1 MLREDIRIRDP
12 FIYAEDNTYYLLGTT
27 GNDCWSKGS
36 NFTLYASE
44 DLHTFRVVGT
54 MVKEGVLDGY
64 TQLWAPEL
72 HRYRDKYYLI
82 VSLFCPEKRR
92 GSMILVSDTVA
103 GPYVPL
109 TGEYITPSGWMC
121 LDASL
126 YVEDGKP
133 YLYFSNEWVDPV
145 TNDGD
150 GSLYVA
156 ALSEN
161 LRTLVSRPKKIVSGK
176 YCGFSVSIREG
187 NTVGYVAEGP
197 YAVRCKEKIELYWST
212 FTQNGYCV
220 ARSTAREPLGD
231 YTFDKLIF
239 DRDGGHCMVFMT
251 HEGCRKIIFHQP
263 NRSPDERLVI
273 FDLPEEA

>member
-92 GSMILVSDTVA
+92 GKEGGKGKTLRNAKNAA
-103 GPYVPL
+103 GRGRRGKKAGRKLWPL
-109 TGEYITPSGWMC
+109 GENRRFP
-121 LDASL
+121 
-126 YVEDGKP
+126 GK
-133 YLYFSNEWVDPV
+133 E
-145 TNDGD
+145 
-150 GSLYVA
+150 
-156 ALSEN
+156 
-161 LRTLVSRPKKIVSGK
+161 RCGK
-176 YCGFSVSIREG
+176 RGTKQRREG
-187 NTVGYVAEGP
+187 GGEGGKNGVNPAE
-197 YAVRCKEKIELYWST
+197 
-212 FTQNGYCV
+212 
-220 ARSTAREPLGD
+220 
-231 YTFDKLIF
+231 
-239 DRDGGHCMVFMT
+239 
-251 HEGCRKIIFHQP
+251 
-263 NRSPDERLVI
+263 
-273 FDLPEEA
+273 